1 MSITSLDLE
10 SDKDYISRL
19 EKKIKEK
26 NKEIKKLKALLHQ
39 DKTGGPKYGELPD
52 GVNKETFDNFIK
64 HRKQIK
70 SAMTSMAI
78 NRLKNKCQQ
87 FIEKGFDPNKALE
100 RSVLNG
106 WKDIYEPKDDYH
118 QGQQQSNKKFP
129 DDYSQLIKKINR
141 QNYLLSDL
149 SNKIRKIESDLNY
162 AKGERHERL
171 ALERYRIAKQIED
184 EKANLSEMLQHK
196 EQQERQMS

>member
-1 MSITSLDLE
+1 MSVNSLDLE
-10 SDKDYISRL
+10 SDKDYIIKL

-26 NKEIKKLKALLHQ
+26 NKEIKRLKALLHQ
-39 DKTGGPKYGELPD
+39 DKTGGPKYGELPE
-52 GVNKETFDNFIK
+52 GVDKEAFDNFIK

-87 FIEKGFDPNKALE
+87 FIQKGFDPNKALE

-106 WKDIYEPKDDYH
+106 WKDIYEPKDDYY
-118 QGQQQSNKKFP
+118 QGQQQPKKKFP
-129 DDYSQLIKKINR
+129 DYYSQLVQKINR
-141 QNYLLSDL
+141 QNYLMSDL
-149 SNKIRKIESDLNY
+149 SNKIRKIEDDLNY

-171 ALERYRIAKQIED
+171 ALERDSIAEQIKD